1 MKLKRLWWTFRL
13 LTMRG
18 GVKRAQYARKAGI
31 YAGIGDNVSL
41 QPRVVPLYSE
51 LIKFH
56 NNVAVARNVD
66 FVTHDI
72 IHGVLNNISDRVAVA
87 GVDGHPSGRSTQ
99 PGVITFNFK
108 EHIGC
113 IEVMDNVFIGSNSV
127 ILYDTKI
134 GPNVI
139 IASGS
144 VVTKDCEPNS
154 VYAGVPAKRIG
165 SFDDFVDKRYKE
177 EVNGELTTTTHNQ
190 ALTGEEIKTAW
201 ECFNKRRSR

>member
-1 MKLKRLWWTFRL
+1 MKLKRLWWTLRI
-13 LTMRG
+13 LTIRG

-31 YAGIGDNVSL
+31 YAGIGDNVSI
-41 QPRVVPLYSE
+41 QTRVVPLYSE

-56 NNVAVARNVD
+56 NNVSVARNVD

-72 IHGVLNNISDRVAVA
+72 IHRVLNNTSAGERTVS
-87 GVDGHPSGRSTQ
+87 GVDGKPGDQSTQ
-99 PGVITFNFK
+99 LSMSTFHFK

-127 ILYDTKI
+127 ILYDTNI

-165 SFDDFVDKRYKE
+165 SFDDFVSKRYKE
-177 EVNGELTTTTHNQ
+177 EVDGEADHATHNQ
-190 ALTGEEIKTAW
+190 VLTCEEVKSAW
-201 ECFNKRRSR
+201 ESFSKRR